1 LVFGTNALTAY
12 VLSEVLAEV
21 LAVIPVRGGGDLQQW
36 LFHLLPSWL
45 GPPPFV
51 SMLYSV
57 LFVGVCYLPVLCLY
71 RRRIFVKL

>member
-1 LVFGTNALTAY
+1 
-12 VLSEVLAEV
+12 
-21 LAVIPVRGGGDLQQW
+21 
-36 LFHLLPSWL
+36 LPSWL

-57 LFVGVCYLPVLCLY
+57 LFVGVCYLPVWELY